1 MIAIFTQNNFICL
14 VFPFFVSAALWRQML
29 HCEAPAEFQD
39 FRAPIAEKLEDFLGK
54 KVKGS

>member
-14 VFPFFVSAALWRQML
+14 VFPFFVSAALWRL
-29 HCEAPAEFQD
+29 WHCEAPAEFQD
-39 FRAPIAEKLEDFLGK
+39 FRAPFAEKLEDIFSK